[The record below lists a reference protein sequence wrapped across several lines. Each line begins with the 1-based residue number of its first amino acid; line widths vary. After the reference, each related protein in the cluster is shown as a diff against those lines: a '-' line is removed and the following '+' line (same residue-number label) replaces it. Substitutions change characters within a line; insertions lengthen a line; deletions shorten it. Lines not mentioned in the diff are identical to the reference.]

1 MTQMS
6 PLSLRPFRAAAL
18 AGSSLVALLTSLGA
32 CASDGIETRKQ
43 CNHHCSV
50 EYETCSERSLGGNT
64 LNNCGYE
71 NMRCNALCPSR

>member
-1 MTQMS
+1 MSSIS
-6 PLSLRPFRAAAL
+6 PLASRAAAL
-18 AGSSLVALLTSLGA
+18 VAPCLLALLTSLGA

-43 CNHHCSV
+43 CNHHCSA

-71 NMRCNALCPSR
+71 NMRCNALCPSK